1 MSSRRTFLTDA
12 GTLAAGA
19 LGATALSAAEEK
31 PQLSSTKTV
40 GLCGQ
45 WRFRTDPT
53 AAGVEQHWHEADYS
67 VNHWQSVV
75 VPHTWQVALASVD
88 YRGIAWYRRTF
99 DVRIAWQHSAVRI
112 EFEAV
117 FHTAMVW
124 INGRLAGEH
133 TRKGYTAFTL
143 DITPFLRWG
152 QSNTVAVRVDNAFN
166 DHMLPRGRSSDW
178 AHDGGIYRPVQLLVT
193 PKTFV
198 ERVEIEAI
206 PNFTN
211 NEGNLTIS
219 AYVRNTSSKRWSGRA
234 SFQVFDEETGLVV
247 LTNSEARIS
256 SSKRGPCS
264 RCSFTRSCRM
274 QSFGILTTPAFT

>member
-1 MSSRRTFLTDA
+1 MSSRRKFLTHA

-53 AAGVEQHWHEADYS
+53 AVGAEQHWHEADYS
-67 VNHWQSVV
+67 VNDWQSVV

-99 DVRIAWQHSAVRI
+99 DVPIAWQHSAVRI

-133 TRKGYTAFTL
+133 ARKGYTAFTF
-143 DITPFLRWG
+143 DITQFLRWG
-152 QSNTVAVRVDNAFN
+152 RPNTVAVRVDSAFN
-166 DHMLPRGRSSDW
+166 DHMVR
-178 AHDGGIYRPVQLLVT
+178 HGGMRTASRRRRFMKSASLMTAGIV
-193 PKTFV
+193 
-198 ERVEIEAI
+198 I
-206 PNFTN
+206 P
-211 NEGNLTIS
+211 GV
-219 AYVRNTSSKRWSGRA
+219 A
-234 SFQVFDEETGLVV
+234 
-247 LTNSEARIS
+247 
-256 SSKRGPCS
+256 
-264 RCSFTRSCRM
+264 
-274 QSFGILTTPAFT
+274 

>member
-53 AAGVEQHWHEADYS
+53 AAGAEQHWREADYS
-67 VNHWQSVV
+67 VNDWQSVV

-99 DVRIAWQHSAVRI
+99 DVPAAWQQSAVRI

-117 FHTAMVW
+117 FHTATVW
-124 INGRLAGEH
+124 VNGRLAGEH
-133 TRKGYTAFTL
+133 ARKGYTAFAL
-143 DITPFLRWG
+143 DITPFLSWG
-152 QSNTVAVRVDNAFN
+152 QRNVVAVRVDNAF
-166 DHMLPRGRSSDW
+166 DEHMVPKGRSSDW
-178 AHDGGIYRPVQLLVT
+178 AHDGGIYRPVQLIIT
-193 PKTFV
+193 ANTFV
-198 ERVEIEAI
+198 ERVDVEAVPDLASGDGKLAI
-206 PNFTN
+206 T
-211 NEGNLTIS
+211 
-219 AYVRNTSSKRWSGRA
+219 AYLRNTSSKSWIGRA
-234 SFQVFDEETGLVV
+234 SFRIIDDETGLTVV
-247 LTNSEARIS
+247 TGSA
-256 SSKRGPCS
+256 
-264 RCSFTRSCRM
+264 
-274 QSFGILTTPAFT
+274 